1 MTTGITAPFT
11 SWHNF
16 FQVNTELSKL
26 QKIYIASRKLMS
38 IFKQMESSDVEK
50 WNDQISKGAFLDDGS
65 LGENISRPHLL
76 NPQLPCTD
84 GLSFHWQPKLGEVS
98 WGLTASVP
106 FMGNWI
112 PEKTEITQLLKISMF
127 AWPGGSLRMVRWT
140 LRSGAASQTTSPPA
154 SVFISTLTGCSL

>member
-1 MTTGITAPFT
+1 
-11 SWHNF
+11 
-16 FQVNTELSKL
+16 
-26 QKIYIASRKLMS
+26 
-38 IFKQMESSDVEK
+38 MESRDGAKWTDQSQWALLEDV
-50 WNDQISKGAFLDDGS
+50 S
-65 LGENISRPHLL
+65 LGENISRPRLL
-76 NPQLPCTD
+76 YPQLPCTD

-154 SVFISTLTGCSL
+154 SVFISILTGCSLYHMDPEDPSDKKNTDHFFLNQIFGNCKTIPKM